1 MLDDH
6 DKDDNYREFY
16 SLTKKN
22 ISCIF
27 LPEARGRLCF
37 SSQGWLCAIEKK
49 TVEINLL
56 HSFTRAQIQLPPGK
70 VQQRKIY
77 SSSQKVEDEYV
88 FRHWTK
94 IHGVWVFEGAAS
106 QLIIELDRDMW
117 PYVSTYS
124 YLVELSGALLLVTRY
139 GESFVFKFF
148 ELDLIKGALKK
159 EIKTLGN
166 SAIFLGRNSIDT
178 SEFTGVKPNHI
189 YDNFCDVHKRLCT
202 LKRETYD
209 LENGKLE
216 SDNFDVF
223 TPQIPLLILSDNDD
237 DYQELYS
244 LSKKKVSR
252 IFLPE
257 ASGQLCFPS
266 QGWLCTIENNTG
278 DINLLHPFTCARQKS
293 YQLGLHHHSD
303 NGEEV
308 STIFLPEAR
317 KAECYSTKG
326 WLCTVAYTI
335 IREMNLLHP
344 FSRTQIQLPSEKDL
358 CALQGYG
365 PVEARGLY
373 HRVDKAILSASPSI
387 TSDYVLLVS
396 YYAGVNNLAFWR
408 PGDLNWNVIDEEWG
422 AFSDINYYDGQF
434 YGVTNGGD
442 VWVFDIAG
450 PNDPKPPIVEPR
462 FLVHLEDD
470 MFGQAG
476 TEFYLVEVSGALLL
490 VARFSHGGGSLTFKF
505 KVVELDVIKGD
516 IKEMKTLGDSAIF
529 LGSNAGV
536 SVDVSKFTG
545 VKPNQVY
552 FTDDWEEQFTELEG
566 GGGKDM
572 GAYNLED
579 GKIESF
585 YSELSLSPI
594 CPPTWITPLFFPIK
608 S

>member
-1 MLDDH
+1 MGNWAELPYDLIVLIAKRFKLLKDFILFCSVCTSWRIAGTKEIYKVLPGPQVPLLMLA
-6 DKDDNYREFY
+6 DKDDDYREFY
-16 SLTKKN
+16 SL
-22 ISCIF
+22 S
-27 LPEARGRLCF
+27 G
-37 SSQGWLCAIEKK
+37 EK
-49 TVEINLL
+49 
-56 HSFTRAQIQLPPGK
+56 
-70 VQQRKIY
+70 
-77 SSSQKVEDEYV
+77 
-88 FRHWTK
+88 
-94 IHGVWVFEGAAS
+94 
-106 QLIIELDRDMW
+106 
-117 PYVSTYS
+117 
-124 YLVELSGALLLVTRY
+124 
-139 GESFVFKFF
+139 
-148 ELDLIKGALKK
+148 
-159 EIKTLGN
+159 
-166 SAIFLGRNSIDT
+166 
-178 SEFTGVKPNHI
+178 
-189 YDNFCDVHKRLCT
+189 
-202 LKRETYD
+202 
-209 LENGKLE
+209 
-216 SDNFDVF
+216 
-223 TPQIPLLILSDNDD
+223 
-237 DYQELYS
+237 
-244 LSKKKVSR
+244 
-252 IFLPE
+252 
-257 ASGQLCFPS
+257 
-266 QGWLCTIENNTG
+266 
-278 DINLLHPFTCARQKS
+278 
-293 YQLGLHHHSD
+293 
-303 NGEEV
+303 V

-335 IREMNLLHP
+335 IGEMNLLHP

-358 CALQGYG
+358 WALQGYG

-373 HRVDKAILSASPSI
+373 NCVDKAILSASPSI

-408 PGDLNWNVIDEEWG
+408 PGDLNWNVIDIIDGEWG

-462 FLVHLEDD
+462 LLVHLDDD

-545 VKPNQVY
+545 VKPNHVY
-552 FTDDWEEQFTELEG
+552 FTDDWEEQFTEMEG

-594 CPPTWITPLFFPIK
+594 CPPTWVTPLFFPIK